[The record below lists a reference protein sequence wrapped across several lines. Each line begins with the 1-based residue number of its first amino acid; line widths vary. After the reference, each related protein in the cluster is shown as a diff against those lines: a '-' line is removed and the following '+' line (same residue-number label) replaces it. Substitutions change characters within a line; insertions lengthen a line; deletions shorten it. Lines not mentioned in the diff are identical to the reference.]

1 MADEIHE
8 PVVGQR
14 FLDEQGVNWLVQ
26 SVTRSA
32 MPGDFY
38 IVRLAFGPT
47 RECDHDVWAL
57 GAREFQALYRERA
70 LAPDA

>member
-1 MADEIHE
+1 MTDEINE

-14 FLDEQGVNWLVQ
+14 FLDQQGVYWLVQ
-26 SVTRSA
+26 SVNRSE
-32 MPGDFY
+32 MLGDFY

-47 RECDHDVWAL
+47 RECDHEVWAL
-57 GAREFQALYRERA
+57 GAREFQALCRERA